1 MPALDCMWTGPV
13 THALAFLWT
22 ATAAGNSRVLEH
34 NKRCNVKRGH
44 HEEGQQIRKEAS
56 VEKGKGLA
64 STSGFDV
71 THSVYAFDS
80 PFVITTV
87 KRLFYELNYTTFALG
102 SH

>member
-1 MPALDCMWTGPV
+1 MKG
-13 THALAFLWT
+13 
-22 ATAAGNSRVLEH
+22 
-34 NKRCNVKRGH
+34 
-44 HEEGQQIRKEAS
+44 GQQIRKEAS